1 MFNKYLILSVVSL
14 SLNVSAFSGEVM
26 KPVVAGSF
34 YPAEP
39 LILAGR
45 IDGYLKQAAPPKIDG
60 DIIALNCP
68 HAGYEYSGPVAAYG
82 YKLISDKKF
91 DTVVIIGLSHHLAFD
106 GVSILESDFYE
117 TPLGKVPIDAE
128 FTKRLMKSGKGTVYF
143 EPRAFED
150 EHSMEVQIPFLQ
162 RSLKD
167 FKIVP
172 LVMGKPDYST
182 CKKLAQAL
190 VRTINDSNERVLIV
204 ASTDLSHRLAYR
216 DAIAKDQVTLSEIMR
231 FDAERFAVKV
241 SEGECEL
248 CGSGPVLSALF
259 AGGELGANRV
269 KVLKYANSGDTA
281 GDKSRVVGYGSIA
294 IYREEDDMLNAAQK
308 KRLIEI
314 ARQTMEAYIKDGN
327 ITEFKEEDPAL
338 LRVQGA
344 FVTLHKSGE
353 LRGCIGN
360 IIGQEPLYL
369 TVRDMAV
376 ESSTR
381 DPRFPPVT
389 ASELKDIKI
398 EISVLSEPKA
408 VVKVDEITMGTHG
421 VILKQGFRS
430 AVYLPQVATETGWAR
445 DEFLSN
451 LCRKAGLP
459 PNAWKDKNTELL
471 TFTAQVFNEAAW

>member
-1 MFNKYLILSVVSL
+1 MIKKILILLIVSL

-34 YPAEP
+34 YPTEP
-39 LILAGR
+39 LILAGQ

-60 DIIALNCP
+60 DIIALICP

-91 DTVVIIGLSHHLAFD
+91 DTVVIIGISHHLAFD

-117 TPLGKVPIDAE
+117 TPLGKAPIDTE
-128 FTKRLMKSGKGTVYF
+128 FTKRLMKFKKDILHF

-162 RSLKD
+162 RSLRD

-231 FDAERFAVKV
+231 LDAERFAIKV

-248 CGSGPVLSALF
+248 CGSGPVLAALF
-259 AGGELGANRV
+259 AGRELGANRV

-294 IYREEDDMLNAAQK
+294 IYREDDDMLNAAQK

-314 ARQTMEAYIKDGN
+314 ARKTMEAYIKDGS

-338 LRVQGA
+338 LKVQGA

-369 TVRDMAV
+369 TVRDMAI

-408 VVKVDEITMGTHG
+408 VAKVDEITMGTHG
-421 VILKQGFRS
+421 VILKQGFRG

-451 LCRKAGLP
+451 LSRKAGLP
-459 PNAWKDKNTELL
+459 PNAWKEKNTELL
-471 TFTAQVFNEAAW
+471 TFTAQVFGE

>member
-1 MFNKYLILSVVSL
+1 MIKKILILLIVSL

-39 LILAGR
+39 LILAGQ

-60 DIIALNCP
+60 DIIALICP

-91 DTVVIIGLSHHLAFD
+91 DTVVIIGISHHLAFD

-128 FTKRLMKSGKGTVYF
+128 FTKRLMKSEKGTIYF

-231 FDAERFAVKV
+231 LDAERFAIKV

-248 CGSGPVLSALF
+248 CGSGPVLAALF
-259 AGGELGANRV
+259 AGRELGANRV
-269 KVLKYANSGDTA
+269 KVLKYANSGDTV

-294 IYREEDDMLNAAQK
+294 IYREDDDMLNAAQK

-314 ARQTMEAYIKDGN
+314 ARKTIEAYI
-327 ITEFKEEDPAL
+327 
-338 LRVQGA
+338 
-344 FVTLHKSGE
+344 
-353 LRGCIGN
+353 
-360 IIGQEPLYL
+360 
-369 TVRDMAV
+369 
-376 ESSTR
+376 
-381 DPRFPPVT
+381 
-389 ASELKDIKI
+389 
-398 EISVLSEPKA
+398 
-408 VVKVDEITMGTHG
+408 
-421 VILKQGFRS
+421 
-430 AVYLPQVATETGWAR
+430 
-445 DEFLSN
+445 
-451 LCRKAGLP
+451 
-459 PNAWKDKNTELL
+459 
-471 TFTAQVFNEAAW
+471 